1 MAGLWAR
8 ILPREKSFFDMFT
21 EVTANIQAGAQA
33 LVDLLEDYRNL
44 EEKVSHIKDLEHRGD
59 QMTHDIMTRLNQT
72 FITPFDREDIYELCS
87 KLDDV
92 IDLIDAFTSRL
103 VIYSIRAPRPGA
115 VELARIVM
123 KATDEVHDAVSL
135 LEKHDRILP
144 YCIEI
149 NRLENEADVTVR
161 AAIAQLF
168 EEEKDPVEIIKWKE
182 LYEVLE
188 IATDKCEDVANVIE
202 SVVLKSA

>member
-72 FITPFDREDIYELCS
+72 FITPFDREDIHELCS

-92 IDLIDAFTSRL
+92 IDLIDAFASRL
-103 VIYSIRAPRPGA
+103 VIYSIRTPRPGA
-115 VELARIVM
+115 AELARIVM

-149 NRLENEADVTVR
+149 NRLENEADTIVR

-168 EEEKDPVEIIKWKE
+168 EEEKDAVEIVKWKE

>member
-72 FITPFDREDIYELCS
+72 FITPFDREDIHELCS

-92 IDLIDAFTSRL
+92 IDLIDAFASRL
-103 VIYSIRAPRPGA
+103 VIYSIRTPRPGA
-115 VELARIVM
+115 AELARIVM

-168 EEEKDPVEIIKWKE
+168 EEEKDAVEIIKWKE

>member
-1 MAGLWAR
+1 MVSLWTR

-21 EVTANIQAGAQA
+21 EVTINIQAGAQA
-33 LVDLLEDYRNL
+33 LVNLLEDYR
-44 EEKVSHIKDLEHRGD
+44 EPEQKVSHIKDLEHRGD

-72 FITPFDREDIYELCS
+72 FITPFDREDIHELCS

-92 IDLIDAFTSRL
+92 IDLIDAFASRL
-103 VIYSIRAPRPGA
+103 VIYNIRALRPGA
-115 VELARIVM
+115 AELARIVR
-123 KATDEVHDAVSL
+123 KATDEVHHAVTL

-144 YCIEI
+144 HCIEI
-149 NRLENEADVTVR
+149 NRLENEADTIVR
-161 AAIAQLF
+161 AAIARLF

-188 IATDKCEDVANVIE
+188 IATDKCEDIANVIE